1 MGKEQ
6 SEKGIS
12 CGSRSKVP
20 VWFNMAWTS
29 RGVSASINAV
39 LILNLTYYCT
49 DILGLNATVV
59 GIMLIASKVIDAATD
74 LCAGYIIDHTH
85 TKWGKARPYEICIIF
100 QWLFTVFLFNVPSM
114 GATGQYIWIFI
125 MYVLINAVCTTM
137 LGAADSVYMSRVFT
151 TQKNQIGAMSFN
163 GTIVYI
169 LSIIFTIVFP
179 QFLAGAGTTQAG
191 WSTMSFTLAI
201 PLALIG
207 ILRFVFCKEVVKDSV
222 EKVGENAKNPKQ
234 NLSMKTM
241 LGALSK
247 NKYIFIV
254 VGLMLLTNIVNNMSA
269 ATTYYFK
276 YIVQNIGLQSLIS
289 MAGMATPLF
298 LIIFPALSKK
308 FGTTKLL
315 RAFLI
320 IGVIGIAI
328 RAIGGVNVATLMI
341 GSLFMGIGTMPISI
355 MINTYLIDCMDY
367 GEWKTGTRV
376 EGLVASVANFVG
388 KLGSAIASGLIG
400 FIMGMAGYDGSLAVQ
415 SQSANTAIVV
425 LFNIL
430 PIAFFI
436 LMIVLAFMYNIDSI
450 RPQMTEDLAKKH
462 EM

>member
-1 MGKEQ
+1 MGKRQ
-6 SEKGIS
+6 SEKGIP

-29 RGVSASINAV
+29 RGVSASINV
-39 LILNLTYYCT
+39 ILIMNLTYYCT
-49 DILGLNATVV
+49 DILGLKAAIV
-59 GIMLIASKVIDAATD
+59 GIMMIASKVIDAATD

-85 TKWGKARPYEICIIF
+85 TKWGKARPYEIFIIF
-100 QWLFTVFLFNVPSM
+100 QWLFTVFLFNVPSL
-114 GATGQYIWIFI
+114 GRTGQYIWIFI
-125 MYVLINAVCTTM
+125 MYVLINAVCATM

-163 GTIVYI
+163 GAIVYI
-169 LSIIFTIVFP
+169 LSIVFNIVFP
-179 QFLAGAGTTQAG
+179 QFLAGAGTTKAG
-191 WSTMSFTLAI
+191 WSTMSLTLAI

-207 ILRFVFCKEVVKDSV
+207 ILRFVFCKEVVTDSV
-222 EKVGENAKNPKQ
+222 QEAGEKTKKLKQ

-241 LGALSK
+241 MGALSK

-289 MAGMATPLF
+289 MTAMVTPLL
-298 LIIFPALSKK
+298 LIIFPVLSKK

-315 RAFLI
+315 QMFLI
-320 IGVIGIAI
+320 IGVIGMVI
-328 RAIGGVNVATLMI
+328 RTIGGVNIATLMI
-341 GSLFMGIGTMPISI
+341 GSLFMGVGTMPISV

-367 GEWKTGTRV
+367 GEWKTGIRV
-376 EGLVASVANFVG
+376 EGLMASVANFAG
-388 KLGSAIASGLIG
+388 KLGSAIASGLVG

-415 SQSANTAIVV
+415 SQSANTAIIA
-425 LFNIL
+425 LYNIL
-430 PIAFFI
+430 PIVLFI
-436 LMIVLAFMYNIDSI
+436 IMIVLAFMYNIDSI